1 MTDIEGNRRAIAYWL
16 FVCCF
21 MVFIM
26 VVLGGMTRLTHSGL
40 SIVEWKPLVGA
51 LPPLSEAQ
59 WLETFAKY
67 QETPE
72 YKQVN
77 QGMDLAGFKGIFWLE
92 YFHRLWGR
100 LIGLVFLV
108 PLLVF
113 VFTKRVEKVL
123 IPKLVLMFILG
134 GLQGFIGWLMVKSG
148 LSDMPRVSQYRL
160 ALHLSAA
167 FLIHGFMFWVALDLI
182 NPRHVFADAEKTARL
197 RAWAKRLF
205 ALASVTVVS
214 GAFVAGIRAGLVH
227 NTFPLMDGQLIPDGL
242 LLLDPWYS
250 NFFEN
255 LTTVQFDH
263 RLLAEAT
270 FALVVVIWLMGKKI
284 ELPGRSRLALNLLLL
299 MAVIQLSLGIATLLL
314 QVPVGIA
321 TAHQGG
327 AYLLFTLSL
336 WLVHELRMTKN

>member
-1 MTDIEGNRRAIAYWL
+1 MTDIEKNRRIIAFWL

-21 MVFIM
+21 MVFVM

-77 QGMDLAGFKGIFWLE
+77 HAMDLTGFKGIFWLE

-100 LIGLVFLV
+100 LIGVVFLV

-113 VFTKRVEKVL
+113 VFTKRVERAL
-123 IPKLVLMFILG
+123 IPKLVLMFFLG

-182 NPRHVFADAEKTARL
+182 NPRHVFADADKAARL
-197 RAWAKRLF
+197 RIWAKRLF
-205 ALASVTVVS
+205 TLASVTVVS

-227 NTFPLMDGQLIPDGL
+227 NTFPLMDGHLIPEGL
-242 LLLDPWYS
+242 LILDPWYL

-270 FALVVVIWLMGKKI
+270 VGLVVFTWFMARKI
-284 ELPGRSRLALNLLLL
+284 DLPSRTKLALHLLLV
-299 MAVIQLSLGIATLLL
+299 MAGIQLSLGIATLLL
-314 QVPVGIA
+314 RVPVDIA

-327 AYLLFTLSL
+327 AFLLFTLSL
-336 WLVHELRMTKN
+336 WLVHELQITRK